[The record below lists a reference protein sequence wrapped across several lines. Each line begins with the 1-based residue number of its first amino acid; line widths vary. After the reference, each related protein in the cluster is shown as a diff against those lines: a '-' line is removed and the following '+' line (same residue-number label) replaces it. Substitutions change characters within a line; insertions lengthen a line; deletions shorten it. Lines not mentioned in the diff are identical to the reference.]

1 MNDTKNL
8 LKMGVIALVISLG
21 VVFSFSTET
30 VKEVIREIPT
40 GAVSTN
46 QPSEPFYFQ
55 GGLTS
60 KVTPFVSTTTVAC
73 MLQNTTGA
81 TTTIATFAWTVNT
94 ATTTTTVL
102 QVSTSTDANRFAT
115 STSILSKTLAA
126 SVKGT
131 AVYVPA
137 TDQGI
142 LGPGEWVRVGYGVG
156 TTLPTVP
163 QAQRGTCSVQF
174 SNIQ

>member
-1 MNDTKNL
+1 MNDIKSI
-8 LKMGVIALVISLG
+8 LKTGAIALVVALG

-30 VKEVIREIPT
+30 VREVIREIPT

-46 QPSEPFYFQ
+46 QPTEPFYFQ
-55 GGLTS
+55 GGLTGKS
-60 KVTPFVSTTTVAC
+60 TGFISTTTVAC
-73 MLQNTTGA
+73 MIQNTTGA
-81 TTTIATFAWTVNT
+81 TTTIEGFAWKVDK

-102 QVSTSTDANRFAT
+102 QISTSTDANRFAT
-115 STSILSKTLAA
+115 STSLLSKTLAA

-142 LGPGEWVRVGYGVG
+142 LGPNDWVRVGYGTG
-156 TTLPTVP
+156 TTLPTVA
-163 QAQRGTCSVQF
+163 QAQRGFCSAMFV
-174 SNIQ
+174 NIQ